1 MLLPAR
7 LLRIASGLA
16 VSVAVLCSSGCVMTP
31 SQLHS
36 WSNYDLCK
44 AFYQNQDGG
53 LTLKMALSELRAR
66 GFNCA
71 IYKEPIMADAGLIDG
86 TARKRLGGAPSTPAS
101 AASAPTDVAA
111 EGEQYR
117 RLFPTNDGQ

>member
-7 LLRIASGLA
+7 LPRLANGL
-16 VSVAVLCSSGCVMTP
+16 VVGVAVLASGCVMTP

-36 WSNYDLCK
+36 WGNYDLCK

-53 LTLKMALSELRAR
+53 LTLKMVLSELRAR

-71 IYKEPIMADAGLIDG
+71 IYKEPITADAELMDG
-86 TARKRLGGAPSTPAS
+86 TARKRFSASPSATAS
-101 AASAPTDVAA
+101 AASAPTDAA
-111 EGEQYR
+111 VEGENYR